1 MKVTWFWM
9 EAEVNSVSIVTNNV
23 FGPRIL
29 TVASPYQLLQ
39 STNKHMDTLASMK
52 PKMIKKKKSS
62 VLPITLN
69 SLVTFLDYLSML
81 KGVTISGKVILAA
94 IDRGTPT

>member
-1 MKVTWFWM
+1 MVWTCLVANLQMKVTWFWM

-52 PKMIKKKKSS
+52 PKMIKKKKFSF
-62 VLPITLN
+62 TYY
-69 SLVTFLDYLSML
+69 T
-81 KGVTISGKVILAA
+81 
-94 IDRGTPT
+94 